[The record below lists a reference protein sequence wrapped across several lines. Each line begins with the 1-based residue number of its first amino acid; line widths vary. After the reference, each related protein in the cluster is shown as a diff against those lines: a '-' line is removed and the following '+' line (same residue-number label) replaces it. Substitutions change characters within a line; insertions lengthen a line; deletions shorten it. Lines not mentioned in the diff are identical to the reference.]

1 MMKVNFVNLYS
12 SMPDIN
18 YYLNP
23 FNKLQK
29 EMNKIKNISMER
41 ILLETKNPLLKLK
54 YKVKLFLNNT
64 INKIK
69 TYRNK
74 KSKSL
79 VKLNNI
85 SKSLLNKRNK
95 NNGKTNLNVKKI
107 NKLNKTTNF
116 KYFKSFDTKKNPFEM
131 INLRAKNLIKSSRQ
145 EFLFESQNKTQLS
158 NIRKYYQENTPIS
171 NLLIKNAIDK
181 KIEKPMNSFQN
192 IYSNQKN

>member
-12 SMPDIN
+12 FIPDIN

-29 EMNKIKNISMER
+29 EMNKIKSISMER

-116 KYFKSFDTKKNPFEM
+116 KYFKSFDIKKNPFEM

>member
-12 SMPDIN
+12 SIPDIN

-29 EMNKIKNISMER
+29 EMNKIKSISMER

-116 KYFKSFDTKKNPFEM
+116 KYFKSFDIKKNPFEM

-145 EFLFESQNKTQLS
+145 AFLFESQNKTQLS

>member
-29 EMNKIKNISMER
+29 EMNKIKSISMER

-95 NNGKTNLNVKKI
+95 NNGKTNLNVKK
-107 NKLNKTTNF
+107 NK
-116 KYFKSFDTKKNPFEM
+116 
-131 INLRAKNLIKSSRQ
+131 
-145 EFLFESQNKTQLS
+145 
-158 NIRKYYQENTPIS
+158 
-171 NLLIKNAIDK
+171 
-181 KIEKPMNSFQN
+181 
-192 IYSNQKN
+192 

>member
-1 MMKVNFVNLYS
+1 
-12 SMPDIN
+12 MPDIN

-29 EMNKIKNISMER
+29 EMNKIKSISMER

-85 SKSLLNKRNK
+85 SKSLLNKKNK
-95 NNGKTNLNVKKI
+95 
-107 NKLNKTTNF
+107 
-116 KYFKSFDTKKNPFEM
+116 
-131 INLRAKNLIKSSRQ
+131 
-145 EFLFESQNKTQLS
+145 
-158 NIRKYYQENTPIS
+158 
-171 NLLIKNAIDK
+171 
-181 KIEKPMNSFQN
+181 
-192 IYSNQKN
+192 